1 MGGCL
6 GLPALS
12 LSLSLSLSLPLSFSL
27 SLFITFC
34 KPGEILIPLYIL
46 YTIHVVAPSLLTL
59 HLLFD
64 TPCRETHLA

>member
-6 GLPALS
+6 GLPA
-12 LSLSLSLSLPLSFSL
+12 LSLSLPLSFSL
-27 SLFITFC
+27 SLFITLC

-59 HLLFD
+59 HRPLRH
-64 TPCRETHLA
+64 TMP